1 MRGKRAVRLQFA
13 TRRQL
18 LWGRKWDVELW
29 RLDDAREAK
38 EKKERIIIKSERKG
52 FIFDRQ
58 FAGIWMYAWVVDFLL
73 SLDEKKEEGVSLG
86 TRANSLVKRL
96 R

>member
-1 MRGKRAVRLQFA
+1 MRFGCNLQQEGNCYGA
-13 TRRQL
+13 DSGMLNCGVLTTPGRQ
-18 LWGRKWDVELW
+18 K
-29 RLDDAREAK
+29 K
-38 EKKERIIIKSERKG
+38 KKERIIIKSERKG

>member
-1 MRGKRAVRLQFA
+1 MPRFHVVPGYTYECAGGWVRGKRAVRLQFA

-38 EKKERIIIKSERKG
+38 EKKERIIIKSERNG

-58 FAGIWMYAWVVDFLL
+58 FAGIWMYA
-73 SLDEKKEEGVSLG
+73 
-86 TRANSLVKRL
+86 
-96 R
+96 

>member
-18 LWGRKWDVELW
+18 LWGRKWDVEVWL
-29 RLDDAREAK
+29 LDDAREAK
-38 EKKERIIIKSERKG
+38 EKKERIIIKKNERKG

-58 FAGIWMYAWVVDFLL
+58 FAGIWMYAWVVDFY
-73 SLDEKKEEGVSLG
+73 
-86 TRANSLVKRL
+86 
-96 R
+96 

>member
-18 LWGRKWDVELW
+18 LWGRKWDVEVW

-38 EKKERIIIKSERKG
+38 EKKRKDNNNKKMKG
-52 FIFDRQ
+52 R
-58 FAGIWMYAWVVDFLL
+58 GS
-73 SLDEKKEEGVSLG
+73 SLIGSLQASG
-86 TRANSLVKRL
+86 CMLGW
-96 R
+96 

>member
-18 LWGRKWDVELW
+18 LWGRKWDVEVW

-38 EKKERIIIKSERKG
+38 EKKERIIIIKKMKG
-52 FIFDRQ
+52 R
-58 FAGIWMYAWVVDFLL
+58 GS
-73 SLDEKKEEGVSLG
+73 SLIGSLQASG
-86 TRANSLVKRL
+86 CMLGW
-96 R
+96 

>member
-29 RLDDAREAK
+29 RLSDAREAK
-38 EKKERIIIKSERKG
+38 EKKERIIIKKKMKG
-52 FIFDRQ
+52 R
-58 FAGIWMYAWVVDFLL
+58 GS
-73 SLDEKKEEGVSLG
+73 SLIGSLQASG
-86 TRANSLVKRL
+86 CMLGW
-96 R
+96 

>member
-29 RLDDAREAK
+29 RLDQGGKRN
-38 EKKERIIIKSERKG
+38 KERIIIKKNERKG

-58 FAGIWMYAWVVDFLL
+58 FAGIWMYAWVVDFY
-73 SLDEKKEEGVSLG
+73 
-86 TRANSLVKRL
+86 
-96 R
+96 

>member
-1 MRGKRAVRLQFA
+1 
-13 TRRQL
+13 L

-38 EKKERIIIKSERKG
+38 EKKERIIIKSERNG

-58 FAGIWMYAWVVDFLL
+58 FAGIWMYAWVVDFYYRWMRRG
-73 SLDEKKEEGVSLG
+73 KVSVW
-86 TRANSLVKRL
+86 VKGQTVW
-96 R
+96 